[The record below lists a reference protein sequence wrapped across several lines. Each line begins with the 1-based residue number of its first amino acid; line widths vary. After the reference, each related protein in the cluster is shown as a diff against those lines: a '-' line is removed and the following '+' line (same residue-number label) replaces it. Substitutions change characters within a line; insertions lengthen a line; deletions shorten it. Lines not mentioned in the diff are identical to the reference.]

1 MNKLKYTIGLLII
14 FIICTIS
21 VLFLMKTE
29 SNAATTVTQTT
40 STSIS
45 GISNSDYP
53 GVKSMIQ
60 ALQKAHPNWTFKVVY
75 TGLDWS
81 DVISAEAETTKCSN
95 SSFSPKS
102 LTSRSKWVCSTCGTK
117 GYSGSSWYHASTT
130 AIKYMMDPRNSLY
143 YDDVFQFLELSYDS
157 STTYSKSAIKEILED
172 TFLDD
177 GNLDT
182 YVSQIMTSSKKYGV
196 NPYYVTAKIIQEQGT
211 SGGSTWKMEGTSDDG
226 EYVLDDDNNALI
238 VLAGTTVSDISTY
251 LGSSTTV
258 KNSSGSKISSSS
270 SIVATGYTAG
280 SYTIVVRGDVNGDG
294 KVKATDYV
302 KVKNYILG
310 TTKLSTY
317 QKLAADVNDDGKVK
331 STDYVKIKNNIMG
344 KSSITLS
351 GTTYYYNI
359 FNIGASGSTSA
370 KILANALAKAQSYG
384 WTSIES
390 CIDGSIEFM
399 ADGYIDIGQNTLY
412 FEKYDVVNTS
422 PSSSYYTHQ
431 YAQDIMYA
439 QNQGE
444 KLLSILES
452 IDAVDY
458 SYTFI
463 IPLYENMP
471 SSACAVP

>member
-40 STSIS
+40 STDIS

-81 DVISAEAETTKCSN
+81 DVISAEAETGH
-95 SSFSPKS
+95 SFSSPKS
-102 LTSRSKWVCSTCGTK
+102 LTSLTGWACSTCGLTS
-117 GYSGSSWYHASTT
+117 YSGSGWYHASSA

-143 YDDVFQFLELSYDS
+143 YDDIFQFLELSYDS
-157 STTYSKSAIKEILED
+157 STTYSKSAVKEILED

-182 YVSQIMTSSKKYGV
+182 YVSQIMTSCKNYGV
-196 NPYYVTAKIIQEQGT
+196 NPYYVAAKIIQEQGT
-211 SGGSTWKMEGTSDDG
+211 SGGSTWKM
-226 EYVLDDDNNALI
+226 
-238 VLAGTTVSDISTY
+238 
-251 LGSSTTV
+251 
-258 KNSSGSKISSSS
+258 
-270 SIVATGYTAG
+270 
-280 SYTIVVRGDVNGDG
+280 
-294 KVKATDYV
+294 
-302 KVKNYILG
+302 
-310 TTKLSTY
+310 
-317 QKLAADVNDDGKVK
+317 K
-331 STDYVKIKNNIMG
+331 STSNG
-344 KSSITLS
+344 K
-351 GTTYYYNI
+351 TTYYYNI

-384 WTSIES
+384 WTSIEL

-431 YAQDIMYA
+431 YAQDIKYA

-444 KLLSILES
+444 KILSILES

-458 SYTFI
+458 SYTFV

-471 SSACAVP
+471 SSACSRPSSTASSTSSSSSSSSTSSSTSSSSSSSKSYTLGDVNNDGVINSGDLLALKKHLLGTVVITDSNKLLAMDVNKDGVINSGDLLLIKKHLLGTYTITS